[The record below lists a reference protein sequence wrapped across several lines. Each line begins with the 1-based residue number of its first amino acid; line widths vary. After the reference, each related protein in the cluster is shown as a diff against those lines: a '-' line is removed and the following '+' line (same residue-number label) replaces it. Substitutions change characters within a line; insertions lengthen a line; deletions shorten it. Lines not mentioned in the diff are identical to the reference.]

1 MSNSVVL
8 NGSRVNSGVAVVSR
22 TVTSGVV
29 GAILVV
35 VNTSEVLASLVDGV
49 AALVS
54 GLKGVVASSV
64 VMATAVVTV
73 SSIVVSET
81 ITDVDSGLSVVSV
94 VPFGNVFV
102 EKITD
107 VVGAGGSVT
116 SVDGSVL
123 AVVEVGAS
131 SIGSAVLLDDG
142 IETVSLGVSS

>member
-73 SSIVVSET
+73 SSIVSET

-94 VPFGNVFV
+94 VPFGDVFV
-102 EKITD
+102 KKITD
-107 VVGAGGSVT
+107 VVRAGGSVT